1 MLQKILVWFIGFSP
15 STKRWFWKKWYNV
28 FADRAKNSDFKF
40 MNYGFDENGFFPDLK
55 TEDKQERY
63 PIQLY
68 HHVASQTDLS
78 GKVVLEVG
86 SGRGGGASYV
96 SRYLRPSSVLGVDIS
111 ESAVELCNS
120 IHAVDNLSFTVGDSE
135 DLPFDAGSFDVVLNV
150 ESSHCYGSVDQ
161 FLKEVNRVLKPGGHF
176 LWCDLRPP
184 DNINDTYSRFE
195 KAGFN
200 IVQKRDITKNILS
213 ALSKMT
219 ASRKKAIRERVPG
232 LFQKVFESYAGVEGS
247 KVYDSFEDG
256 SLVYISAALIKN

>member
-15 STKRWFWKKWYNV
+15 FTKRWFWKKWYNV

-111 ESAVELCNS
+111 ESAVEL
-120 IHAVDNLSFTVGDSE
+120 
-135 DLPFDAGSFDVVLNV
+135 
-150 ESSHCYGSVDQ
+150 
-161 FLKEVNRVLKPGGHF
+161 
-176 LWCDLRPP
+176 
-184 DNINDTYSRFE
+184 
-195 KAGFN
+195 
-200 IVQKRDITKNILS
+200 
-213 ALSKMT
+213 
-219 ASRKKAIRERVPG
+219 
-232 LFQKVFESYAGVEGS
+232 
-247 KVYDSFEDG
+247 
-256 SLVYISAALIKN
+256 